1 MNRRAFLAGSVG
13 ALAAAPPPPSDQ
25 IVVGVVG
32 AGFRGMQL
40 IHACLDQPSIR
51 IGAVCETYEPRMFG
65 AGAITRARGHKTRY
79 YRIYQDLVED
89 RDLDAVIV
97 ATPDFSHHTIT
108 MEALKAGKHVYVE
121 QPLCLSWQQ
130 GVELLNAEREFSRVV
145 QVGSQ
150 RRSSPIYIEAA
161 RRISAGALGR
171 VQMGRSY
178 CVSNSLRP
186 GVLKRGG
193 VKLPEPLNFFDWQ
206 AGAAER
212 VPFSVDR
219 FLNWRYYS
227 EYGGGAVADLGCRVI
242 DGIHML
248 TGANFPATVKASG
261 IPASAE
267 GFDTVERAAITVE
280 YPGGQLVTLS
290 LNAGATIYR
299 EDRWELTSIDCEA
312 GRAEITPREY
322 TDWKMS
328 TSGKAGL
335 TVPSWQRRIANA
347 SDVATRAHIAN
358 FLNAVRGKESAHAP
372 VSAAFGGTLVCQM
385 ANLSIRTGR
394 TAHWNS
400 TDQRV
405 EIS

>member
-1 MNRRAFLAGSVG
+1 MNRRYFLASGIG
-13 ALAAAPPPPSDQ
+13 ALAATGAPSDR
-25 IVVGVVG
+25 IVIGVIG

-40 IHACLDQPSIR
+40 LRACLDQPAIR

-65 AGAITRARGHKTRY
+65 AGAIARARGHKTRY
-79 YRIYQDLVED
+79 YRLYRDLVED

-97 ATPDFSHHTIT
+97 ATPDFSHYMIAID
-108 MEALKAGKHVYVE
+108 ALKAGKHVYVE

-150 RRSSPIYIEAA
+150 RRSSPLYIEAA
-161 RRISAGALGR
+161 RRIASGALGR
-171 VQMGRSY
+171 TQMACAY
-178 CVSNSLRP
+178 CDSNALRP
-186 GVLKRGG
+186 SVLKRGG
-193 VKLPEPLNFFDWQ
+193 VKLPEPLNFSDWE
-206 AGAAER
+206 AGAGKN

-227 EYGGGAVADLGCRVI
+227 EYGGGAVTDLGCHVI

-261 IPASAE
+261 IAASAE
-267 GFDTVERAAITVE
+267 GFDTVERAAIAVE

-299 EDRWELTSIDCEA
+299 EDRSELTSIDCEA
-312 GRAEITPREY
+312 GRAEITPYEY

-335 TVPSWQRRIANA
+335 TVPSWQRRIANP
-347 SDVATRAHIAN
+347 SEVATRAHIAN
-358 FLNAVRGKESAHAP
+358 FLNAIRAKESAHAP

-385 ANLSIRTGR
+385 TNLSIRTGR
-394 TAHWNS
+394 AARWNS
-400 TDQRV
+400 ADQRV

>member
-1 MNRRAFLAGSVG
+1 MNRRAFLAGSAG
-13 ALAAAPPPPSDQ
+13 ALAAAQPPLSDQ
-25 IVVGVVG
+25 IVVGVIG

-40 IHACLDQPSIR
+40 IHACLDQPLR
-51 IGAVCETYEPRMFG
+51 IGAICETYEPRMFG
-65 AGAITRARGHKTRY
+65 AGAITRARGHRTRY
-79 YRIYQDLVED
+79 YRLY
-89 RDLDAVIV
+89 RDLIEDADVDAVMI

-150 RRSSPIYIEAA
+150 QRSSPIYIDVAT
-161 RRISAGALGR
+161 RISAGVLGR
-171 VQMGRSY
+171 VQMARSY

-193 VKLPEPLNFFDWQ
+193 VKLPEPLNFSDWQ
-206 AGAAER
+206 WGAVAR

-227 EYGGGAVADLGCRVI
+227 EYGVGPVADLGCHVL

-248 TGANFPATVKASG
+248 TGASFPITVKASG
-261 IPASAE
+261 IPVNAE
-267 GFDTVERAAITVE
+267 GFDAVERAAITVE

-290 LNAGATIYR
+290 VDAVAMDYAQDRR
-299 EDRWELTSIDCEA
+299 EMTSLDCES
-312 GRAEITPREY
+312 GRAEITPYE
-322 TDWKMS
+322 TSGWKMS
-328 TSGKAGL
+328 PDGQISSA
-335 TVPSWQRRIANA
+335 PSWKRRIANA
-347 SDVATRAHIAN
+347 PSVATHAHIAN
-358 FLNAVRGKESAHAP
+358 FVDAIQRRQSARAP
-372 VSAAFGGTLVCQM
+372 VSAAFAATLVCQM

-394 TAHWNS
+394 TARWN
-400 TDQRV
+400 TAAQRV
-405 EIS
+405 EVP